1 MTKAEFI
8 TAVQERFNAD
18 LNKPRLSKDAIN
30 HAVEC
35 VFDVVRTS
43 VRHNGG
49 FTWRGFGSFKA
60 KTRAAKKGRNPQTG
74 ETVEIP
80 AKQTVAFKP
89 HPDFV

>member
-1 MTKAEFI
+1 MNKAEFI

-43 VRHNGG
+43 VRREGG
-49 FTWRGFGSFKA
+49 FTWRGFGNFKA
-60 KTRAAKKGRNPQTG
+60 KQRAAKQGRNPATG
-74 ETVEIP
+74 ESITIP
-80 AKQTVAFKP
+80 AKTTVTFKAA
-89 HPDFV
+89 PDFI